1 MWGLAGRA
9 KEMKK
14 RNEIAEDLDTKTSAE
29 TPLTFPNGCH
39 IAEVEI
45 DPASGEL
52 ELVGYTAVDDCGRVL
67 NPMIV
72 EGQTH
77 GAIAQGI
84 GQAVLE
90 QAVFDTSGGQLITCS
105 VLGYA
110 MPRARDLPLFKDAI
124 HAVPARTNPFG
135 VKGAGEAGTT
145 AATSALMN
153 AIADAIPGGGA
164 AHPDTDPTPG
174 KRWQAGRQGRG
185 ASGRTWATPS

>member
-1 MWGLAGRA
+1 MWGMGGRD

-67 NPMIV
+67 NRMIV

-90 QAVFDTSGGQLITCS
+90 QAGVDTSGGQPITGS
-105 VLGYA
+105 VMG
-110 MPRARDLPLFKDAI
+110 
-124 HAVPARTNPFG
+124 
-135 VKGAGEAGTT
+135 
-145 AATSALMN
+145 
-153 AIADAIPGGGA
+153 
-164 AHPDTDPTPG
+164 
-174 KRWQAGRQGRG
+174 
-185 ASGRTWATPS
+185 